1 MCLIQE
7 KRESL
12 TNEADGPKEPSLEN
26 ETYGLIKMHWLSKFV
41 FNTYVRIVE
50 HNPWI
55 VSWIR
60 RLFAGIPPLRLGF
73 SSRTFWIEFVT
84 DKVELGQIFL

>member
-26 ETYGLIKMHWLSKFV
+26 KPYVPTKIHWLSKFV
-41 FNTYVRIVE
+41 FNISGGWSIT
-50 HNPWI
+50 
-55 VSWIR
+55 S
-60 RLFAGIPPLRLGF
+60 G
-73 SSRTFWIEFVT
+73 
-84 DKVELGQIFL
+84 